1 MVSSPPTPV
10 ARTKPGVAVTG
21 YFLIAGLLGI
31 ALTIFG
37 ELTAPLDV
45 DNAIAV
51 GQTGLL
57 FLAGATAIV
66 VAGVRWPRTVRWL
79 LPLLAVLTPLTA
91 VAYFLPLGWML
102 GCAGVAL
109 AWGVGILARGSARGS
124 HGGSPH
130 TRLTRACALI
140 CAFVAAAWF
149 LVYLS
154 AVVTS

>member
-1 MVSSPPTPV
+1 MVSSPTTPV

-31 ALTIFG
+31 ALTILG

-66 VAGVRWPRTVRWL
+66 VAGVRWPATVRWL
-79 LPLLAVLTPLTA
+79 LPVLAVLTPLTA

-109 AWGVGILARGSARGS
+109 AWGVGALARGSRRGS
-124 HGGSPH
+124 AH

-154 AVVTS
+154 AVVAS